1 MFRQFY
7 YLAGLTS
14 VMVIC
19 HSTWSA
25 LLLHGKNTVSCR
37 SVLQRLFK
45 LSFAMVSVLFVHC
58 MEAGFFAAFYY
69 FKGAL
74 SSIEEAMYFSLA
86 SYATVGYGD
95 VLLPQELR
103 LTGAAEGLI
112 GTLMVSWTVA
122 VLVNYFKEH

>member
-1 MFRQFY
+1 MMQQFY
-7 YLAGLTS
+7 YLAGLVS

-25 LLLHGKNTVSCR
+25 LLLHGENTVSCK
-37 SVLQRLFK
+37 SVLQRLLK
-45 LSFAMVSVLFVHC
+45 LSLAMVYVLFVHC
-58 MEAGFFAAFYY
+58 IEAGVFAAFYY

-95 VLLPQELR
+95 VLLPPDLR
-103 LTGAAEGLI
+103 LTGAAEGLA
-112 GTLMVSWTVA
+112 GTLMISWTVA
-122 VLVNYFKEH
+122 ILVGYFNKH